1 MESGVIY
8 LCSCRITQR
17 LWDFASSVLQMNGFE
32 AITCKQLQL
41 SCLYLTC
48 WIISHSARGG
58 EKVVEVVVGTCRT
71 SIWLKNIYCSVF
83 GTILWICGVS
93 LHDCN
98 KLFQSDFFSFSFG
111 KFVSETFWT
120 WLTWK
125 RLFNISPHLGMTWVS
140 QREKKEDLTD
150 FLRWLTFP
158 TSEFPRL
165 FTADKCILLA
175 QLTGFVTEHWMNYS
189 SNVQRILPS
198 FYLRLNLMNC
208 KLGNWICTN
217 QVAWLFFIIWRSTK
231 WNAPV
236 TIHNKS

>member
-125 RLFNISPHLGMTWVS
+125 RLCNISPHLGMTWVS
-140 QREKKEDLTD
+140 QREKKEDLNWLPQMTYISD
-150 FLRWLTFP
+150 FWISQAFYCWQMYSVSTAHGLCNRTLNELQLERAAYTAFLLP
-158 TSEFPRL
+158 QAEFNEL
-165 FTADKCILLA
+165 
-175 QLTGFVTEHWMNYS
+175 
-189 SNVQRILPS
+189 
-198 FYLRLNLMNC
+198 
-208 KLGNWICTN
+208 
-217 QVAWLFFIIWRSTK
+217 
-231 WNAPV
+231 
-236 TIHNKS
+236 